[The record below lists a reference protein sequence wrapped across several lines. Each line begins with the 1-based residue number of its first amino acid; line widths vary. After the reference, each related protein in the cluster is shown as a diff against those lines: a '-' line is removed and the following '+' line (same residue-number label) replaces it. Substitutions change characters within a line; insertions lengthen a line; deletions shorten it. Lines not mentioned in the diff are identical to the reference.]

1 MYLPYGTHWSSGLQS
16 VRTRISKGNKMTK
29 RRNPYKKR
37 LDFFPICY
45 PDDSFVI
52 YHFDFDRLPFQS
64 QPVQGSR
71 FVGMSE
77 KAGG

>member
-1 MYLPYGTHWSSGLQS
+1 
-16 VRTRISKGNKMTK
+16 MTK